1 MMNCPSW
8 VQQSCLNLN
17 LSRLI
22 VLAITK
28 VNILTKS
35 HVFVDVL
42 ITVFHDVDVFTH
54 AKAQSLIDRMQVTRS
69 INCFS
74 YQIVVDLNFC

>member
-1 MMNCPSW
+1 MMNYPSW
-8 VQQSCLNLN
+8 VRQSCLNLN

-35 HVFVDVL
+35 KVFVDVL
-42 ITVFHDVDVFTH
+42 ITVFHDVDF
-54 AKAQSLIDRMQVTRS
+54 DRMHLFFLPDCS
-69 INCFS
+69 
-74 YQIVVDLNFC
+74 